1 MQRAVRSMFSLD
13 VLCKKFDAE
22 SGVPHITSAHST
34 RSYTK
39 DVKKVMKVL
48 LGQKLLK
55 LIGQRQYKAFA
66 NIGLNPLY

>member
-1 MQRAVRSMFSLD
+1 MRSMFSLD
-13 VLCKKFDAE
+13 VLCKKVDAE

-48 LGQKLLK
+48 LYRTVVAQAYWTKTTQSLCH
-55 LIGQRQYKAFA
+55 
-66 NIGLNPLY
+66 